1 MDSETLLIL
10 EVLGSVGG
18 FSFLMLYAAALILN
32 LRSTGPKL
40 RPEEP
45 RARLPVMERPIPM
58 PRNLTTKEEMVDW
71 MVKDLPKLTAKLIET
86 DRA

>member
-10 EVLGSVGG
+10 EVLVGVGG
-18 FSFLMLYAAALILN
+18 FSFVMLYAAALILS
-32 LRSTGPKL
+32 LRSTPPKARL
-40 RPEEP
+40 EEP
-45 RARLPVMERPIPM
+45 RARLSLIERPIPM

>member
-18 FSFLMLYAAALILN
+18 LSFLLLYAAALILN
-32 LRSTGPKL
+32 LRSARPKARL
-40 RPEEP
+40 EEP
-45 RARLPVMERPIPM
+45 RARLPAMERPIPM